1 MRALIMA
8 GLSLYFTFFSVAAA
22 PKKLV
27 RHANHYQRAVALILP
42 LEGQRVT
49 GSFSFVQQPD
59 GVLVQVV
66 LSGLTPNQD
75 HGVHIHEYGD
85 ISDQVDGKTAGG
97 HYNPDGHQHGLP
109 PNPIR
114 HAGSFGNVSANDRG
128 EAMVEF
134 VDTTITIAG
143 IKNPIIGRTV
153 VVHAR
158 KDTGEQPAGNAGPR
172 IGMGVIGV
180 AKPAVAY

>member
-128 EAMVEF
+128 EAMWSLWIPPLPLLALK
-134 VDTTITIAG
+134 TR
-143 IKNPIIGRTV
+143 IGRTV

-158 KDTGEQPAGNAGPR
+158 KDTGEQPAGNAGSR

-180 AKPAVAY
+180 KPAVAY